1 MNSIKLN
8 NIFLLVSFFLLIQFS
23 VIEIH
28 FAIYALLFLFFY
40 TKVSIDL
47 LKSLV
52 FIILIFSI
60 GLVSSFLQSKTL
72 YNFTKDVIYFLI
84 PILSLISGYFI
95 AKITKSLT
103 VFLRIIIFVTTIFS
117 IVHLLTIF
125 SQVNISS

>member
-52 FIILIFSI
+52 FIILIFII

-95 AKITKSLT
+95 AKSTKSLT

-125 SQVNISS
+125 SQ